1 MSRLI
6 LIYSYDD
13 ILSLMTLKWFV
24 EDENIDKVEKSYL
37 NGQLYDIRVYCFY
50 INIDL
55 YGLIF
60 IYLYFQRIRI
70 IQQKSRPY
78 L

>member
-37 NGQLYDIRVYCFY
+37 NGHLYDIRVYFFY

-60 IYLYFQRIRI
+60 IYLYF
-70 IQQKSRPY
+70 
-78 L
+78 